1 MKPLTSLK
9 LHFHIVDSV
18 VVYYKDELEAIEK
31 ATDKIGC
38 FEWMQLWV
46 SEGIRERAELTSS
59 ISKAALLQVE
69 REAESLPIG
78 DKSLS
83 NTLKRTER
91 VEVILHEN
99 VEYMRAE
106 SELKALRFESEML
119 RIAIQAERRTFIEK
133 HTNFISGV

>member
-38 FEWMQLWV
+38 FEWMLLWV

-69 REAESLPIG
+69 REAESLPVG

-106 SELKALRFESEML
+106 SELKALRFESEIL
-119 RIAIQAERRTFIEK
+119 RIAIQAERRMFIEK